1 MIPSK
6 LKTILGIGLMGMA
19 ILVMPFGEFKPNR
32 VIQGT
37 LLSAFDLFGVWLTGL
52 ILLVLLVMLILA
64 LRMKRK
70 PSWFIALTAML
81 LTVLPS
87 LVLMALSAATLTIDG
102 VNPAASRISLGL
114 GFYVLMVGILVLLS
128 QYKTFRWILLLMS
141 LMIGLTLVFNQI
153 PNLGLVKEFNNVQDK
168 MAQAIQ
174 THLILALSSAL
185 TAVIPGIWLGYLSF
199 TKPRWREW
207 VMGMVNVFQV
217 APTLSLLG
225 WS

>member
-32 VIQGT
+32 VIKGT

-70 PSWFIALTAML
+70 PSWLLGLTAML

-87 LVLMALSAATLTIDG
+87 LVLMALSSATLTIDG

-128 QYKTFRWILLLMS
+128 QFKAFRWILLSMGL
-141 LMIGLTLVFNQI
+141 LIGLTLVFHQI
-153 PNLGLVKEFNNVQDK
+153 PNLGLVKELNNVQDK
-168 MAQAIQ
+168 MAQAIVKVVSHTGFMGDQ
-174 THLILALSSAL
+174 RHRVCTGLHRTDLILPFAHCRQCLCRFSA
-185 TAVIPGIWLGYLSF
+185 S
-199 TKPRWREW
+199 R
-207 VMGMVNVFQV
+207 
-217 APTLSLLG
+217 
-225 WS
+225 